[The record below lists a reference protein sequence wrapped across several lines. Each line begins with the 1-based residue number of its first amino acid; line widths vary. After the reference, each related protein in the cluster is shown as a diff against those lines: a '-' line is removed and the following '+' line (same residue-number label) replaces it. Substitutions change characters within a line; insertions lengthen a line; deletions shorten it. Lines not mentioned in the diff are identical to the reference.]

1 MYLLPYGNLVFDIGR
16 ANVAAFEKSFWHGAG
31 QMRDEAEILAIFGF
45 GDFEAHLAGKACIGQ
60 TSQTVICY
68 RVSQHMAIFYLT
80 VWRAAGELELGAK
93 AYFERSKLL
102 HDRSPVVESDVG
114 RFSFFQGTACN
125 DPPHSGSAVGT
136 QAQGVGPIGG
146 QAVPQ
151 CVSHGAQ
158 G

>member
-1 MYLLPYGNLVFDIGR
+1 MYLRPHFNLVVDLGR
-16 ANVAAFEKSFWHGAG
+16 VNTASPEKSMWHGAG

-93 AYFERSKLL
+93 AYF
-102 HDRSPVVESDVG
+102 
-114 RFSFFQGTACN
+114 
-125 DPPHSGSAVGT
+125 
-136 QAQGVGPIGG
+136 
-146 QAVPQ
+146 
-151 CVSHGAQ
+151 
-158 G
+158 